1 MIPVAGRGIALC
13 GRRKIIAASGAFGG
27 GFLNVAKLVGA
38 NTALA
43 KPVDSEQLIS
53 TIRDLLG

>member
-1 MIPVAGRGIALC
+1 MIPVARRGIALF
-13 GRRKIIAASGAFGG
+13 GRRKIIAASGAFSG

-43 KPVDSEQLIS
+43 KPVDSELLTS
-53 TIRDLLG
+53 TVRDLLG